1 MKTQRILGI
10 LWLVLFTFTIGLWL
24 WKFRPNPD
32 MESGLAFHPLGVLLS
47 LFGAIASYYLIRGA
61 QWARFAI
68 GIVALAL
75 VALVISFMWKLG
87 RWNEVDECFGIFALV
102 SAAIL
107 LFPSRHAVAS

>member
-1 MKTQRILGI
+1 
-10 LWLVLFTFTIGLWL
+10 
-24 WKFRPNPD
+24 

-47 LFGAIASYYLIRGA
+47 LFGAIASFYLMRGA

-87 RWNEVDECFGIFALV
+87 RWNEVDGCFGIFALV
-102 SAAIL
+102 CAAIL
-107 LFPSRHAVAS
+107 LLPRRHAVA